1 MGMLIIFIDSFT
13 LLFHIQMKPII
24 ISLIDLIH
32 LQYNKTLEGCS
43 LQTGVFFVAM
53 MLRQKLRYFVLFV
66 YCTDDGYHSAAAGY
80 HPKAAGYDLETA
92 GHDLEVAGHDLEV
105 EMSTDVDTYYDNEL
119 LSHRSCCNKRR
130 HRSADDTLLLSTRS
144 AASHQHSAP
153 APIISTAVS
162 SQRQYPEQLMLHQL
176 QSAVQQSVT
185 HPDDGLGMNSTSSN
199 RSIYQ
204 QQVCRSAELLS
215 YPHRVIIPHTVH
227 CQLSVQ
233 TDTAAVHIS
242 TPSCTNRP
250 YKILNLN
257 ATQTLSEERKV
268 PNATKHI
275 IVDCEDSGIRIIYDY
290 SPADGCYSNPGFTG
304 EAFESA
310 VFH

>member
-1 MGMLIIFIDSFT
+1 M
-13 LLFHIQMKPII
+13 
-24 ISLIDLIH
+24 
-32 LQYNKTLEGCS
+32 
-43 LQTGVFFVAM
+43 
-53 MLRQKLRYFVLFV
+53 RYFVLFV
-66 YCTDDGYHSAAAGY
+66 YCTDDGFHSAAGY
-80 HPKAAGYDLETA
+80 HLEAA
-92 GHDLEVAGHDLEV
+92 GHDLEAAGHDLEAAGH
-105 EMSTDVDTYYDNEL
+105 DL
-119 LSHRSCCNKRR
+119 QAAGNKRR
-130 HRSADDTLLLSTRS
+130 HRSADDTILQNTSS
-144 AASHQHSAP
+144 AASGSHSVL

-162 SQRQYPEQLMLHQL
+162 SQRQYPEQLVLPQL

-275 IVDCEDSGIRIIYDY
+275 IVDCEDSGIRTICDY
-290 SPADGCYSNPGFTG
+290 SPAESCYHLNPLCFT
-304 EAFESA
+304 EI
-310 VFH
+310 VFHSA